1 MSLILLN
8 PKFIVFATGGAFIGY
23 ALTDNTNGAIL
34 GGIIGFILSLRY

>member
-1 MSLILLN
+1 MNFFLLN
-8 PKFIVFATGGAFIGY
+8 PKSIVFAAGGAFIGY